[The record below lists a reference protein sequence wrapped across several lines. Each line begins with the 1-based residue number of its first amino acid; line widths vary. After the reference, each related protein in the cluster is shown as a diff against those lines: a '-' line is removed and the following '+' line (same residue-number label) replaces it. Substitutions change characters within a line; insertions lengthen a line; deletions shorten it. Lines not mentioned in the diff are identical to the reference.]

1 MANKPPKPE
10 ENILKFWQVEVLM
23 GQGVARLDAIRQIGV
38 VQQTYYHW
46 RKHHTSPLCNLFF
59 EWTHNFSSFGGS

>member
-10 ENILKFWQVEVLM
+10 ENILKFWQVKVLM

-38 VQQTYYHW
+38 VQ
-46 RKHHTSPLCNLFF
+46 
-59 EWTHNFSSFGGS
+59 